1 MLGQNARA
9 EAAIHA
15 VRELYD
21 DRECEAVLLVDAS
34 NAFNTL
40 NREAMMHNIGI
51 LCPTLTTFVQ
61 NTYRQPAHLILSD
74 GSTIISEEG
83 TTQGDPTA
91 MAMYGLGLVAL
102 QEKIS
107 LKNTGSKHVAYAADL
122 IGAGNIK
129 AMRKWWDSITQHSP
143 PLGYRPN
150 AAKFSLIVKNEHKE
164 LAENSFG
171 RDQCYHKN

>member
-1 MLGQNARA
+1 MDIAKEDVQKAVGNLQLCAGQHAGA

-15 VRELYD
+15 MRELYND
-21 DRECEAVLLVDAS
+21 KGCEAVLLVDAL

-61 NTYRQPAHLILSD
+61 NTFRQPAHLILSD
-74 GSTIISEEG
+74 RSTMTSEEG
-83 TTQGDPTA
+83 TTQGDPTV
-91 MAMYGLGLVAL
+91 MAMYALGLVAL

-107 LKNTGSKHVAYAADL
+107 LKNTGAKHVAYADDL

-129 AMRKWWDSITQHSP
+129 ALR
-143 PLGYRPN
+143 
-150 AAKFSLIVKNEHKE
+150 
-164 LAENSFG
+164 
-171 RDQCYHKN
+171 